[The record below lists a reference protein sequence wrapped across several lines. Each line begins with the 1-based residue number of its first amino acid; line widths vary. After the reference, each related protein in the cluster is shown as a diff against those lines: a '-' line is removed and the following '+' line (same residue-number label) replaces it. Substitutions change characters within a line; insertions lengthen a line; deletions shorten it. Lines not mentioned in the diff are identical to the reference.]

1 MKADAGRQLGG
12 SYSDP
17 TRAGAGMGWEQWR
30 EMKQFQLYFGK
41 NGDKA

>member
-1 MKADAGRQLGG
+1 MQGDSWEALN
-12 SYSDP
+12 SDP